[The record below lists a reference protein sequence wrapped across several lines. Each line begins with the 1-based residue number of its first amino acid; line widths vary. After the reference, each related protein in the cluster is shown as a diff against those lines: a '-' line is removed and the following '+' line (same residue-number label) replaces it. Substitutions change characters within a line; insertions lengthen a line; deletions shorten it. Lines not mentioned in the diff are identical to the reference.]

1 MLLRVLLFACAWP
14 LLSMAQAQSVQRDT
28 LVGLARG
35 KALEVVRVDDLEES
49 ELFVLG
55 ENFQRSEG
63 RFSRFSS
70 VNGVTTDKR
79 QRFIRISTCAEP
91 GDTLD
96 LRVIVVR
103 DGDTLRHETWG
114 VHVLPI
120 APKETYWY
128 TEDSRLSPLFEH
140 AGGKSRNPAEGS
152 LHLSSSTGRS
162 ALTKNEVISYSV
174 AVLSKGKLMAE
185 WINPGVALSPPAQL
199 KLKRIRT
206 GTLLVRDIV
215 GNGPCDGPGEFHA
228 PPPLNW

>member
-1 MLLRVLLFACAWP
+1 MLLRVVLFACAWP

-63 RFSRFSS
+63 RFSSFSS
-70 VNGVTTDKR
+70 VNGVTTEKR

-120 APKETYWY
+120 APKETLWY
-128 TEDSRLSPLFEH
+128 TEDARLSPLFEH
-140 AGGKSRNPAEGS
+140 AGGKSRNPAEGT
-152 LHLSSSTGRS
+152 LYLSSSTRKS
-162 ALTKNEVISYSV
+162 ALAKNEVISYSV
-174 AVLSKGKLMAE
+174 AVLSNGKLMAE

-215 GNGPCDGPGEFHA
+215 GNGPCDGLGEFHA